1 MSTNFGNPAHDHRFL
16 RGPRVLYAS
25 WRRGLITVLNR
36 SGVLRAFP
44 SPVAAAAVIAL
55 AGGAQAQAPTSTS
68 VVTQPASVASPVVEH
83 GRLFVYRRQN
93 LIGTERYEVE
103 RRGDTVVMRATHDFS
118 DRTRPTSEVTA
129 ELRLGTRLTPMSY
142 QLHGD
147 RELSVDVEHGKA
159 VIRDEGGTRQQ
170 PVNGGFFT
178 TVGPAPYA
186 VPMMLVRYWLAHGRP
201 DTIPLLPYGQAAVRL
216 LGRDTLQYP
225 RGAPMVLDRYIIRG
239 LDDLWGGLTL
249 WLDGEQAL
257 MAAIGGNSREAV
269 RERFQAAMPFFIRR
283 SVNDAVSGAETLSRS
298 IASEHS
304 GTFALVGGTI
314 IDGRGGPAVR
324 DAIIVVRAGR
334 IVAAGPRATTRI
346 PSDAARVDA
355 TGMSILPGL
364 WDMHSHLNKTPD
376 YLVTYLAAGVTTVRD
391 MGSEMEW
398 SAAFRDAVARGRV
411 LGPRLL
417 LAGMIDG
424 RAPGAN
430 GLVQV
435 ATPEEARQAVRRYH
449 TAGYQQI
456 KIYSVLSPELV
467 PVITAEAHRLGMPV
481 VGHVPYGMT
490 AVEAV
495 EAGMDQVSHLWAV
508 FNTLLPDGVRGA
520 NSQARYAASLSV
532 DLSGKT
538 ARTLIETLRRHGTV
552 IDATLAQERG
562 EVAPLTVAT
571 EPGLQH
577 LPPELQH
584 STVRKSSAPPP
595 DPLRADVYRTKVL
608 ELMRLLHRAGVPVV
622 AGTDWEDLP
631 GHALHRE
638 LETLV
643 EAGMTPMEAI
653 QSATIV
659 PARVMRLD
667 RELGTIAVGKR
678 ADMVVIDGDP
688 LRSIREI
695 RNVRAVITGGRMY
708 GARSLWRRI
717 GVPP

>member
-1 MSTNFGNPAHDHRFL
+1 ML
-16 RGPRVLYAS
+16 RTSR
-25 WRRGLITVLNR
+25 
-36 SGVLRAFP
+36 
-44 SPVAAAAVIAL
+44 SPVVVVVVVVAAVIAL
-55 AGGAQAQAPTSTS
+55 AGGAQAQAPGSTS
-68 VVTQPASVASPVVEH
+68 VATQPSPVVEH

-103 RRGDTVVMRATHDFS
+103 RRGDTVVMRATHGFS
-118 DRTRPTSEVTA
+118 ERTRPASEVTA
-129 ELRLGTRLTPMSY
+129 ELRLDTRLTPMSY

-147 RELSVDVEHGKA
+147 RELSVDVEHGKT

-178 TVGPAPYA
+178 AVGPAPYA

-201 DTIPLLPYGQAAVRL
+201 DTIPLLPYGQASVRL
-216 LGRDTLQYP
+216 LGRDTLVYA
-225 RGAPMVLDRYIIRG
+225 GVPMLLDRYIIRG
-239 LDDLWGGLTL
+239 LDDLWGGVTL

-257 MAAIGGNSREAV
+257 MAAIGGDSREAV

-283 SVNDAVSGAETLSRS
+283 SVDDAVSGAETLSRS
-298 IASEHS
+298 IAPEHS
-304 GTFALVGGTI
+304 GTFALVGGTL
-314 IDGRGGPAVR
+314 IDGGGGPAVR
-324 DAIIVVRAGR
+324 DAIVVVRAGR
-334 IVAAGPRATTRI
+334 IVAAGPRAATRI

-364 WDMHSHLNKTPD
+364 WDMHTHLSKIPD
-376 YLVTYLAAGVTTVRD
+376 FLVSYLAAGVTTVRD

-398 SAAFRDAVARGRV
+398 SAAFRDALARGRV

-424 RAPGAN
+424 SAPGAN
-430 GLVQV
+430 GLVHV
-435 ATPEEARQAVRRYH
+435 GTPEEARQAVRQYH

-456 KIYSVLSPELV
+456 KIYSVVPTELV

-481 VGHVPYGMT
+481 VGHVPFTMT

-495 EAGMDQVSHLWAV
+495 EAGMDQISHLWPV
-508 FNTLLPDGVRGA
+508 FNTLLPAGVRRA
-520 NSQARYAASLSV
+520 NPQVRYPASL
-532 DLSGKT
+532 DLDLNGKT
-538 ARTLIETLRRHGTV
+538 AQTLIETLRRHGTV
-552 IDATLAQERG
+552 IDATLATEQKS
-562 EVAPLTVAT
+562 VAPLTVAT

-595 DPLRADVYRTKVL
+595 HPLGADVFRTKVL
-608 ELMRLLHRAGVPVV
+608 ELLRRLHRAGVPIV
-622 AGTDWEDLP
+622 AGTDWSELT
-631 GHALHRE
+631 GHGLHRE
-638 LETLV
+638 LETYV

-659 PARVMRLD
+659 AARVMRLD

-678 ADMVVIDGDP
+678 ADLVVIDGDP
-688 LRSIREI
+688 LRSIREM

-708 GARSLWRRI
+708 DSRSLWRRI
-717 GVPP
+717 GVAP